1 MNPCVH
7 HEGGFIVSA
16 STIERAAM
24 LTGRQLM
31 LGVVVALH
39 VLVISA
45 LMTMQMTS
53 NDKPP
58 QTAFKPITRIEPPKP
73 MPPEERPQLPVDV
86 PVISWQ
92 PPPIPVPT
100 IEHPEIQWIAP
111 DTTPP
116 VQLGTRV
123 VEDAAPGDPA
133 PIASTEL
140 SYRATRSPDDY
151 YPAVSLQLQEQGSAV
166 VRVCVGASGRR
177 EGPPTIERSSGSRR
191 LDAAAVLWA
200 REALDFTPATRNGAA
215 VAACKGFRVNFQ
227 LR

>member
-53 NDKPP
+53 DDTPP
-58 QTAFKPITRIEPPKP
+58 VPIFKPITTVELPPP
-73 MPPEERPQLPVDV
+73 IPPEEQPQLPVENTV
-86 PVISWQ
+86 VAWQ
-92 PPPIPVPT
+92 PPVIPTPIFN
-100 IEHPEIQWIAP
+100 HPEIQWSAP
-111 DTTPP
+111 DVAQPLPPGDSVAEGPP
-116 VQLGTRV
+116 V
-123 VEDAAPGDPA
+123 DAAVTIP
-133 PIASTEL
+133 STEL
-140 SYRATRSPDDY
+140 TYRATRSPDDY

-166 VRVCVGASGRR
+166 VSVCVGASGRR

-191 LDAAAVLWA
+191 LDAAAVQWA
-200 REALDFTPATRNGAA
+200 REALDFTPATRNGAP

-227 LR
+227 LQ